1 MRRYAMVRRVR
12 SRSKFMGLSTMRNA
26 AVAVCHA
33 HKSGAVRQIAAMM
46 VIAVIASFIGCRRQ
60 PEKSAEL
67 WLGGDV
73 NLGDGGKEQLKAIS
87 AMVAGAIGI
96 VNLEGPVT
104 QRLPQDKLRLWN

>member
-1 MRRYAMVRRVR
+1 MRRYTMVRRVR
-12 SRSKFMGLSTMRNA
+12 SWSKFMGLSTMRNA
-26 AVAVCHA
+26 AVAACHA
-33 HKSGAVRQIAAMM
+33 RKSTAGVRQIAAVM
-46 VIAVIASFIGCRRQ
+46 VIAVIASFIACRRQ

-96 VNLEGPVT
+96 VN
-104 QRLPQDKLRLWN
+104 